1 MTLDP
6 TAAVPAADET
16 WIRQLTQGFGA
27 LLGRA
32 LSEYDPDAVYAAY
45 FGGNF
50 ISEIEYAHDDA
61 WVDPEALAGRRA
73 VEDTPLSMY
82 DMGEPPLVF
91 DASESI
97 FELRPS
103 ELPDALAADVP
114 GVTFSEPDSPYPLV
128 RGRDLGELLARHG
141 VDLTDPDLAEGWTVC
156 HARIA
161 SDGSLLSALC
171 AATGIGLAER
181 YLVAFAD
188 EPAEEWEQ
196 ALEAVENL
204 ELRAHLAL
212 GCRESYESEGLSFS
226 RGGPDVMPLLR
237 DEGCATIAAWE
248 ECQGQV
254 EIAVVRLADAVAGR
268 GARKSDEDVSA
279 H

>member
-1 MTLDP
+1 VTLDP

-181 YLVAFAD
+181 YLVAFA
-188 EPAEEWEQ
+188 
-196 ALEAVENL
+196 
-204 ELRAHLAL
+204 
-212 GCRESYESEGLSFS
+212 EGLRDDRRLGGVPGPGRD
-226 RGGPDVMPLLR
+226 RGRPARRRRGRPRRPEIR
-237 DEGCATIAAWE
+237 RGCQRSLICRPRRASGESAISTGESSAPTAA
-248 ECQGQV
+248 
-254 EIAVVRLADAVAGR
+254 ASSA
-268 GARKSDEDVSA
+268 ARSPQCWPR
-279 H
+279 